1 MKTGTGSELTGA
13 AVTTNGRRGAPAP
26 FWVWRRRV
34 AAVVLCGATATV
46 LWASHAA
53 ILRAM
58 ACWLDVGRQPH
69 RADYVMVLSGG
80 EETRPFAGAALLRAG
95 FADRAL
101 VARVAPLP
109 ADLAKVAAESSEINR
124 RVLVARGVEPSRVTV
139 LPGAA
144 KTTYDEA
151 TALKRFLDAH
161 PFASVLVVTDGY
173 HTRRSRWAFRHV
185 LGEQASQ
192 VALVSAPTDEF
203 DINCWWRDQW
213 GLAAVGAEY
222 LKLAAYVVYYGHFLP
237 WLAACLVLAAVARCA
252 KTHVGYAS
260 A

>member
-13 AVTTNGRRGAPAP
+13 AVTTNGRREAPVP

-53 ILRAM
+53 ILRGM

-101 VARVAPLP
+101 VARVA
-109 ADLAKVAAESSEINR
+109 AAAGRLAKVAAESSEINR

-151 TALKRFLDAH
+151 TALSSLSRSPSLRQRTGRYRRISH
-161 PFASVLVVTDGY
+161 PAEPVG
-173 HTRRSRWAFRHV
+173 
-185 LGEQASQ
+185 
-192 VALVSAPTDEF
+192 VSARSGRAGKPGRAGFRPD
-203 DINCWWRDQW
+203 RRVRHR
-213 GLAAVGAEY
+213 LLVARPVGAGGRRRRVPEICG
-222 LKLAAYVVYYGHFLP
+222 LLVYYGHVLP

-252 KTHVGYAS
+252 NRM
-260 A
+260 